1 MDPLLVLEVL
11 AAAPIGCV
19 LGALVYGAWQGIRR
33 YGPADQTRD
42 GERSPV

>member
-19 LGALVYGAWQGIRR
+19 LGALVYGAWQAICR
-33 YGPADQTRD
+33 YEPADQARD
-42 GERSPV
+42 GERSQV